1 LIYKHSIQIYLQ
13 LTNYEIIIPLNE
25 HAWRRGMAGTQHW
38 RAMAQRLDE
47 ELRSGPSAT
56 SRTHA
61 ASVVAGAFTGAALS
75 DRERE
80 IATEILE
87 TLARDVELRVREALA
102 EHLKHCAF
110 LPARIARTIAS
121 DVAEVAVPF
130 IRYSK
135 ALREDDLIEIVIA
148 GDEAKQEAVA
158 QREAVSARLS
168 WHIARHG
175 GKRPNVVLLANPGAE
190 IQADG
195 FQTMLDRFGDAPD
208 LHARMAARARLP
220 ISVTARL
227 IQCVSAEL
235 RTALVKRHGL
245 SPAIADELAQNG
257 GERALA
263 RAVKDEPQA
272 ADLDAISGKL
282 KRYGQLTPTL
292 LLRALCEGDLRFF
305 EAALAALADI
315 APAETRRLLA
325 DGGARGER
333 TLFQAAGLPEAL
345 FNAFRVALRAVREVK
360 ACGDGAW
367 CERHTQLVVS
377 RLVKEYGELSPEGLE
392 HTMSQISHRIVRKPN
407 VVPYVPPRVGKRGKS
422 HYEAARL

>member
-1 LIYKHSIQIYLQ
+1 
-13 LTNYEIIIPLNE
+13 
-25 HAWRRGMAGTQHW
+25 
-38 RAMAQRLDE
+38 MAQQLDE
-47 ELRSGPSAT
+47 ELRSGPSAH
-56 SRTHA
+56 SRMRA
-61 ASVVAGAFTGAALS
+61 ASVVAGAYTGAALS

-80 IATEILE
+80 IATAILE
-87 TLARDVELRVREALA
+87 TLARDVEQKVREALA

-130 IRYSK
+130 ISYSK
-135 ALREDDLIEIVIA
+135 ALRDDDLIEIVIA
-148 GDEAKQEAVA
+148 GDEAKQTAVA
-158 QREAVSARLS
+158 QRETVSARLS

-175 GKRPNVVLLANPGAE
+175 GQRTAVVLLANPGAE

-195 FQTMLDRFGDAPD
+195 FQTLLDRFGDAPD
-208 LHARMAARARLP
+208 VHTRMAARARLP
-220 ISVTARL
+220 LSVTARL
-227 IQCVSAEL
+227 VQCVSDEL

-245 SPAIADELAQNG
+245 SPAIANELAQHG
-257 GERALA
+257 SERVLA

-272 ADLDAISGKL
+272 ADLDAIAGKL

-333 TLFQAAGLPEAL
+333 NLFQTAGLPEAL
-345 FNAFRVALRAVREVK
+345 FNAFRIALHAVREVK
-360 ACGDGAW
+360 GCSDGAW
-367 CERHTQLVVS
+367 CERYTEVVVS
-377 RLVKEYGELSPEGLE
+377 RLIKDYGELSPEGLE
-392 HTMSQISHRIVRKPN
+392 HTLSQISHRIVKKTT
-407 VVPYVPPRVGKRGKS
+407 VVPYVPPRVGQAGKPR
-422 HYEAARL
+422 YEVARL